1 MQGNQPLVS
10 CTYGA
15 SPLGFKPI
23 QYSRISWQVMV
34 WIVIFFRFQVLLG
47 LTEEE
52 KEFKCNRIGFNG
64 ISADIFLSRKILP
77 VNEVR

>member
-23 QYSRISWQVMV
+23 QVFQNKLAGNGVDRNL
-34 WIVIFFRFQVLLG
+34 FRFQVLLG

-77 VNEVR
+77 QE